1 VPETTTLLEKV
12 LFPAKVCVPVV
23 TTPALLPS
31 AGAKF
36 NTPEVML
43 APLAVEEP
51 AMVPTELI
59 PLLGIVAQLAVPEP
73 FVVKNCPLVPEVLGK
88 VIVPLRMVPEVMRLP
103 LTSNFSEGIAV
114 PIPTFP
120 PLLKR
125 LLLFVTQLF
134 PFQ

>member
-1 VPETTTLLEKV
+1 
-12 LFPAKVCVPVV
+12 
-23 TTPALLPS
+23 
-31 AGAKF
+31 
-36 NTPEVML
+36 
-43 APLAVEEP
+43 
-51 AMVPTELI
+51 MVPTELI